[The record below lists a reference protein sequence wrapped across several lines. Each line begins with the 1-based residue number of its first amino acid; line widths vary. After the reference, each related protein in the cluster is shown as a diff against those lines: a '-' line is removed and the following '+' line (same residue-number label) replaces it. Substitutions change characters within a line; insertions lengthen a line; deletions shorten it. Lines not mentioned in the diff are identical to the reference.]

1 MREAEHPNQNHYQ
14 TSSLLKPQRGRY
26 LLAPLGPDSLSSHHD
41 YRQPLK
47 RYVSLPAETIQLLK
61 HYRAWQNGEHL
72 RLEEYYQAQ
81 GFVFAQDTG
90 GPMHPDSVTT

>member
-1 MREAEHPNQNHYQ
+1 M
-14 TSSLLKPQRGRY
+14 
-26 LLAPLGPDSLSSHHD
+26 
-41 YRQPLK
+41 
-47 RYVSLPAETIQLLK
+47 QLLK